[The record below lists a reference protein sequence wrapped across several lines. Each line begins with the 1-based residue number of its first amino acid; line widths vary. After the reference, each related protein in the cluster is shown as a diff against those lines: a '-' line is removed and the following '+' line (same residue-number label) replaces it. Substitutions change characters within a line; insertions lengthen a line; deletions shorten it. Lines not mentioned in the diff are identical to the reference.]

1 MSKALTST
9 LIVRLLDRISGPA
22 KGAQRSIRGI
32 GEAADQANR
41 RSGVMAGQAQ
51 GYFHGLQS
59 SMGRVQRAAVGA
71 SIGVSAPLMMIGR
84 VGAEGAYNYAK
95 VGNAVEAVGLL
106 TEEQRKGIEAYS
118 KELNAS
124 FPFTNSQILG
134 AAEEL
139 LKAGLTYEQTMG
151 SLAGTLQLSQA
162 GDLGTGLATDIATN
176 VMTAMRLPMET
187 SEQVEKSLQRVNDTL
202 AYAAT
207 RSNMTVEDMGQTMKY
222 VAPMAAGLGMELE
235 EVAGMAMIM
244 ANNGIKGSE
253 AGVAL
258 RSALVRMVKPV
269 KPMVAALG
277 RLNVNLND
285 FIHLG
290 REIEAGDVIESLMA
304 QGVNA
309 SEFEDQINDLLN
321 DDILAQA
328 PARMIERITDTIAQG
343 LGADS
348 IIDRDSLADSISAAL
363 VGSAER
369 VDLIGFINELRRKGA
384 TAGDMSHVF
393 DTRQGSRI
401 ATNLAGDMDAA
412 VAAILKNAPNAA
424 AKMAEARMKGIV
436 GSVARWNAAWENA
449 FIAIAESGVMDTI
462 ASSMDKL
469 SGAVTRLG
477 ETNPVMLR
485 FGTYAL
491 GALAVVGPLGFALGG
506 VGSAISLI
514 GGIGGIAVGV
524 IKGVA
529 VWGGRAATSSIALQ
543 SSLAAMSGAKYGN
556 LAKAG
561 TAFAAIGR
569 AIPGVSLLAGAASG
583 IGAAVAA
590 LTAPAWGM
598 IALGVA
604 AVGAAGYFLWKHWD
618 AVSSVIGGFGER
630 LAYEF
635 APALEKV
642 QPLLDKLAPVGR
654 AIGDAFAFARDKV
667 GGLFDW
673 LGSLFQRESLSDADK
688 RSWRLMGNA
697 MADSLIEGVKL
708 GFLNWVGV
716 LTFIPRKI
724 AETVRGIDFSTLISE
739 FGQAGSDAIDAML
752 AGLKGA
758 ASRILDWV
766 STLGSQIAARIS
778 SSISGA
784 LGRAGSWLGLG
795 GAKAPANVNS
805 PTPRARGGPVHR
817 GGTYLV
823 GEEGPEIRTDLG
835 NGRIIPNRETMDM
848 LRHSGRSSAVSS
860 GGSAAQGSVSI
871 AIDMK
876 NMVVNGVRDT
886 NRFIDEIEHE
896 LDRRI
901 RSRIRSIHADW

>member
-1 MSKALTST
+1 MSRALTST

-32 GEAADQANR
+32 GEAADHANR

-51 GYFHGLQS
+51 GAFHGLQS

-106 TEEQRKGIEAYS
+106 TDEQRKGIEAYS

-124 FPFTNSQILG
+124 FPFTNSQILS

-384 TAGDMSHVF
+384 TTGDMSHVF
-393 DTRQGSRI
+393 DTRQGSRLS
-401 ATNLAGDMDAA
+401 TNLAGDMDAA
-412 VAAILKNAPNAA
+412 VASILKSAPNAA

-436 GSVARWNAAWENA
+436 GSVARWQAAWENA
-449 FIAIAESGVMDTI
+449 FIAIAESGVMD
-462 ASSMDKL
+462 AVANSLDKI
-469 SGAVTRLG
+469 SQAVTRLG
-477 ETNPVMLR
+477 ETNPMMLR

-514 GGIGGIAVGV
+514 GGVGGIAVGV

-529 VWGGRAATSSIALQ
+529 VWSGRAAASSIALQ

-561 TAFAAIGR
+561 TAFTAIGR
-569 AIPGVSLLAGAASG
+569 AIPGISLLAGAASG

-590 LTAPAWGM
+590 LTAPAWGA
-598 IALGVA
+598 IAVGVA
-604 AVGAAGYFLWKHWD
+604 AVGAAGYLVWKYWD
-618 AVSSVIGGFGER
+618 R
-630 LAYEF
+630 LTAIF
-635 APALEKV
+635 SGVA
-642 QPLLDKLAPVGR
+642 R
-654 AIGDAFAFARDKV
+654 AISEQLQPAFDAAKPYLEWMAPLGEGIASGWEKATTAVRDFIGWIGSFFSREVLSDSEKAEWENAGFDAATRMIEAIKSAFAGIV
-667 GGLFDW
+667 GWAADIGRQI
-673 LGSLFQRESLSDADK
+673 GSAIAD
-688 RSWRLMGNA
+688 RASSAINR
-697 MADSLIEGVKL
+697 VK
-708 GFLNWVGV
+708 GW
-716 LTFIPRKI
+716 
-724 AETVRGIDFSTLISE
+724 
-739 FGQAGSDAIDAML
+739 FG
-752 AGLKGA
+752 
-758 ASRILDWV
+758 
-766 STLGSQIAARIS
+766 
-778 SSISGA
+778 
-784 LGRAGSWLGLG
+784 G
-795 GAKAPANVNS
+795 GDAPANDNS
-805 PTPRARGGPVHR
+805 PTAGSLAGARARGGPVLR
-817 GGTYLV
+817 GKSYLV
-823 GEEGPEIRTDLG
+823 GEEGAEVFTPER
-835 NGRIIPNRETMDM
+835 NGRIIPNRETMAM
-848 LRHSGRSSAVSS
+848 LRQGS
-860 GGSAAQGSVSI
+860 GGSSISSGSGGQALRPIEVNAPITIHGGGADAKEI
-871 AIDMK
+871 ARQ
-876 NMVVNGVRDT
+876 VR
-886 NRFIDEIEHE
+886 REIEQA
-896 LDRRI
+896 I
-901 RSRIRSIHADW
+901 REGMRGLHADVA